1 MLKQILLAGG
11 LMAAA
16 LLQSCNGGYEKT
28 ENGLKYKILADST
41 GANGEDGGWI
51 VFHFIM
57 KNGKDSILRNT
68 FKEGSPI
75 GIPIGKPSFKGG
87 LEEGFLL
94 LSKGDSAQF
103 FVNADSI
110 FSKTFH
116 ADLPKDVEPG
126 SDLQFIMKVVNLY
139 SKADVEKE
147 MAKGKQAQ
155 EEAEAARLQQIAQDT
170 MTIVDYLKK
179 NKIKA
184 KRTTNGVYYTV
195 HKSAEGLNLNPGD
208 SISVQYTGKLLDG
221 TKFDSSYDRNAPFN
235 LTVGMG
241 QVIRGWDEGLMS
253 LKKGEKA
260 TLYIPSGLAYG
271 ERGAG
276 ASIPPNAILIF
287 DIEIQ
292 K

>member
-1 MLKQILLAGG
+1 MLKQLLFGG
-11 LMAAA
+11 SLVAA
-16 LLQSCNGGYEKT
+16 LIFQSCKSGMEKT
-28 ENGLKYKILADST
+28 ENGLKYKILADSAGPT
-41 GANGEDGGWI
+41 GEDGGWI

-57 KNGKDSILRNT
+57 KNSKDSILRNT

-87 LEEGFLL
+87 LEEGFTM

-110 FSKTFH
+110 FTKTFH
-116 ADLPKDVEPG
+116 TEVPKEVAKG
-126 SDLQFIMKVVNLY
+126 SDLQFIVKVVNMY

-147 MAKGKQAQ
+147 MAKGKKSQ
-155 EEAEAARLQQIAQDT
+155 EEAEAARQRLIAQDT
-170 MTIVDYLKK
+170 ATIVEYLKK
-179 NKIKA
+179 NHIKA
-184 KRTTNGVYYTV
+184 KRTINGVYYVV
-195 HKSAEGLNLNPGD
+195 HKAVNGVNLNPGD
-208 SISVQYTGKLLDG
+208 SISVQYEGRLLNG
-221 TKFDSSYDRNAPFN
+221 TKFDSSYDRNAPFT
-235 LTVGMG
+235 LMVGMG

-253 LKKGEKA
+253 LKRGEKA

-276 ASIPPNAILIF
+276 ANIPPNSILIF